1 VSEEAKEK
9 EPEIRSVD
17 AVSEKAARDAGNA
30 AIAAEPGKTRIM
42 VAAWLD
48 QHKESMRAIT
58 CRLRI
63 SEAIDGKA
71 HKNSKS
77 LLSDQ
82 DRVRIALAELSAI
95 LSELP
100 APSAPEVK
108 P

>member
-1 VSEEAKEK
+1 V
-9 EPEIRSVD
+9 
-17 AVSEKAARDAGNA
+17 
-30 AIAAEPGKTRIM
+30 
-42 VAAWLD
+42 
-48 QHKESMRAIT
+48 
-58 CRLRI
+58 RI